1 MKLLAHESRMCRA
14 YGPVEK
20 RGGVVATM
28 AGVVEEGTEH
38 VSIDPADLEVCLR
51 VLAEADALPADDP
64 GAMAIRRATAGL
76 YKAVRKR
83 RKAERREAVLAADR
97 AVDAATATAAPGR
110 IDDETQGLPLAPRPF
125 QVIAERLGITES
137 EIIARLTRLTD
148 SGAISRVG
156 PVFRPKR
163 VGVSTLAA
171 MAVPRERLDA
181 VAAMVSSYAEVNHN
195 YEREHRFNL
204 WFVLTAAD
212 QGRLSAVIAEI
223 SERSGL
229 SVLDLPML
237 AEYHI
242 NLGFSL
248 QWS

>member
-1 MKLLAHESRMCRA
+1 MSSASYDAIDRRLLNDFQS
-14 YGPVEK
+14 
-20 RGGVVATM
+20 
-28 AGVVEEGTEH
+28 
-38 VSIDPADLEVCLR
+38 
-51 VLAEADALPADDP
+51 
-64 GAMAIRRATAGL
+64 AI
-76 YKAVRKR
+76 
-83 RKAERREAVLAADR
+83 
-97 AVDAATATAAPGR
+97 
-110 IDDETQGLPLAPRPF
+110 PLSPRPYR
-125 QVIAERLGITES
+125 VIAEQLGITEF
-137 EIIARLTRLTD
+137 EVIERLGRLTD
-148 SGAISRVG
+148 SGTISRVG

-181 VAAMVSSYAEVNHN
+181 VAAMVSSYAAVNHN
-195 YEREHRFNL
+195 YEREHAFNL

-223 SERSGL
+223 AERSGL